1 MRVLGCVAVAAALA
15 VYGPAAPAAELVVH
29 VVDTGAG
36 QPAADA
42 VVTLV
47 PSGPGP
53 APKAA
58 PAAETRIIDQKNE
71 TFIPYVQIVR
81 PGDPVVFRNSDNTR
95 HHVYSFARIKTFEF
109 VLSPGE
115 SSQPMQID
123 QTGIAVVGCNIH
135 DNMINYLFVSDAP
148 WIAQTGADGIAKLE
162 DVPPG
167 AYQLHLWHPQLHP
180 GTPEIAMPVAVD
192 GQSLSVRSEIAVSLL
207 PDPRQRMD
215 HEHMRY

>member
-1 MRVLGCVAVAAALA
+1 MRILGCIVAAAALA
-15 VYGPAAPAAELVVH
+15 VCGATASAAELVVH
-29 VVDTGAG
+29 VVDNSAG
-36 QPAADA
+36 QQAADA
-42 VVTLV
+42 VVTLIPV
-47 PSGPGP
+47 
-53 APKAA
+53 APTQTAKAA
-58 PAAETRIIDQKNE
+58 PPPETRIIDQRDE

-81 PGDPVVFRNSDNTR
+81 PGDPVIFRNSDKTR
-95 HHVYSFARIKTFEF
+95 HHVYSFAKIKTFEF
-109 VLSPGE
+109 VLAPGE

-148 WIAQTGADGIAKLE
+148 WIAQTGADGIAKLD

-167 AYQLHLWHPQLHP
+167 NYQLHLWHPQLHP
-180 GTPEIAMPVAVD
+180 GSPEIVMPVAVD
-192 GQSLSVRSEIAVSLL
+192 AKTLSSKTEIAVTLL